1 MTKFYLLTFT
11 SLFFIYSCKTASKAY
26 QKGDYT
32 SAIELGVKKLQK
44 DPSDASTRELLKN
57 AYTYEVNQ
65 HQEDIKTL
73 SASQNEL
80 RFEKIYQEYG
90 HLQHLYDVIR
100 QYPAANQFLHPTN
113 YSQYLETY
121 GNKAAELHVAKGD
134 QWMNEGTKDAFKQ
147 AFKEYDI
154 AVSFNPDDSELKRRR
169 DDAYNAAVTRVI
181 ISPIQD
187 LGGYSYASSSRLQ
200 NFQNDVIRTL
210 TYNLN
215 DGFVKFYN
223 EFQARSENIVP
234 DQIMELNLSRI
245 NLAIP
250 HDEKSTREVTKQVVS
265 KEIVYSKDS
274 VVNQYSTVKANV
286 ITTTRSYLSQADLFI
301 TIRDAQGR
309 VIWNDR
315 FTGESRKDVKMY
327 SYTGDER
334 ALSNDDKKLL
344 DLKAEV
350 YGSNEQAF
358 DDLLLQL
365 RNDLSYRMRS
375 HYR

>member
-1 MTKFYLLTFT
+1 MTKFYLLTFS
-11 SLFFIYSCKTASKAY
+11 SLLFIYSCKTASKAY

-44 DPSDASTRELLKN
+44 DPSDAETRNLLKN
-57 AYTYEVNQ
+57 SYTYEVNQ
-65 HQEDIKTL
+65 HEEDIRTL
-73 SASQNEL
+73 SASQSEL

-90 HLQHLYDVIR
+90 HLQHLYEIIR
-100 QYPAANQFLHPTN
+100 QYPEANKFLKPTN
-113 YSQYLETY
+113 YAQNLETI
-121 GNKAAELHVAKGD
+121 GGQAAAVHAQKGD
-134 QWMNEGTKDAFKQ
+134 QWMNEGTKQAFRE

-154 AVSFNPDDSELKRRR
+154 AVSFSPEDPELRNRR
-169 DDAYNAAVTRVI
+169 DDAYEAALTRVV

-187 LGGYSYASSSRLQ
+187 PGGYSYASTSRLQ
-200 NFQNDVIRTL
+200 NFQNDIIRTL
-210 TYNLN
+210 ANNLN

-245 NLAIP
+245 SLAMP
-250 HDEKSTREVTKQVVS
+250 HDEKSTKEVSKQVVT

-274 VVNQYSTVKANV
+274 VVNQYGTVRANV
-286 ITTTRSYLSQADLFI
+286 ITTTRTYLSQADLFI
-301 TIRDAQGR
+301 TIRDGQGR

-315 FTGESRKDVKMY
+315 FTGESRKDIKMY

-334 ALSNDDKKLL
+334 ALSSDDKKLL
-344 DLKAEV
+344 DQKVEV

-358 DDLLLQL
+358 DDLLLQI